1 MRPTAKEKLVIP
13 EKNNFSLFHQY
24 NNLQRETI
32 LLNQYKMST
41 LQYIQ
46 SKKKIGWCWIFVELN
61 QKFINKLKTI
71 RE

>member
-1 MRPTAKEKLVIP
+1 MRPTLTEKLVIP

-24 NNLQRETI
+24 NKLQRETI

-46 SKKKIGWCWIFVELN
+46 SKKKLVGAGSLSSLTKN
-61 QKFINKLKTI
+61 LLIN
-71 RE
+71 